1 MLGMGVGVASAT
13 AAGAGVGVAAGGTL
27 MLTVAVLLAAEPS
40 VSYLR
45 VAHHRSACKVLLRF
59 TNRINP
65 TAIKIPE
72 TGTEAI
78 NIQVFSADC
87 QKALVL

>member
-1 MLGMGVGVASAT
+1 MSGMGVGVASAT
-13 AAGAGVGVAAGGTL
+13 DAGAGVGVTAATL

-78 NIQVFSADC
+78 NIQLFSADC

>member
-1 MLGMGVGVASAT
+1 MSGMGVGVASAT
-13 AAGAGVGVAAGGTL
+13 DAGAGVGVTAATL
-27 MLTVAVLLAAEPS
+27 MLTVAALLAAEPS

-78 NIQVFSADC
+78 NIQLFSADC